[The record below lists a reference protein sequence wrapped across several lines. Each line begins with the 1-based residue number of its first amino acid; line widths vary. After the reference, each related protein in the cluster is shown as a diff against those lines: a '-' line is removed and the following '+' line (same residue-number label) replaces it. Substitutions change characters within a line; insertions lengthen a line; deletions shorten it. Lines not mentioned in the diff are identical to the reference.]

1 MSTVSGIMPYLIGA
15 AMVATLLVLLVGL
28 VAMLRGGK
36 FNQRYG
42 NKLMRLRILMQVI
55 AVALFVIF
63 ALIMQR

>member
-42 NKLMRLRILMQVI
+42 NKLMRLRILMQ
-55 AVALFVIF
+55 
-63 ALIMQR
+63 